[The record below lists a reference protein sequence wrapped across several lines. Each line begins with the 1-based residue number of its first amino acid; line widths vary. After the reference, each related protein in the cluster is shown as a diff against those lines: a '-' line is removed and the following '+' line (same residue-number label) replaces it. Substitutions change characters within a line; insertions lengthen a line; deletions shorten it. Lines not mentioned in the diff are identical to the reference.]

1 MVASAALLW
10 GGWSLVLRPSGLAAP
25 QSSLVVLLVL
35 ALPAPFVVRRARLR
49 DRGAALALVVLGLA
63 DVGNMVLYF
72 AAIHRGPV
80 AVAVLTHYLAPVLV
94 ALAAPW
100 LGDPRSPRALWAAPF
115 SLLGLGLLVWR
126 PGGEAPGV
134 TAALGAGSAVFYA
147 AVVFAARRAGR
158 SWPPVAVTS
167 LHAVISAATLL
178 LLLGGEALPPPGPG
192 TLRVAAGALV
202 CGIVASLLF
211 YGGLSRVAAPVA
223 GALTYLEPL
232 SAAVVGALAFGERL
246 GWSALVGAAVIVAG
260 GVWVALEPP
269 VPRGSEAAGEPRNP
283 PAASAPRR

>member
-1 MVASAALLW
+1 MVAAAAVLW
-10 GGWSLVLRPSGLAAP
+10 GGWSLVLRPSGLTAP

-35 ALPAPFVVRRARLR
+35 ALPAPFVVRRERLR
-49 DRGAALALVVLGLA
+49 DRGAALALAVLGLA

-72 AAIHRGPV
+72 AAIRRGPI

-100 LGDPRSPRALWAAPF
+100 LGDGRSPRALRAAPL

-126 PGGEAPGV
+126 PGGEAPAA

-158 SWPPVAVTS
+158 VWPPAAVTA
-167 LHAVISAATLL
+167 LHAVISAAVLL
-178 LLLGGEALPPPGPG
+178 LIFGGEALPPPGPG

-202 CGIVASLLF
+202 CGIAASLLF
-211 YGGLSRVAAPVA
+211 YGGLSRVSAPVA

-232 SAAVVGALAFGERL
+232 SAACVGALAFGERL
-246 GWSALVGAAVIVAG
+246 GGTALWGAAVILAC

-269 VPRGSEAAGEPRNP
+269 AGPIPR
-283 PAASAPRR
+283 